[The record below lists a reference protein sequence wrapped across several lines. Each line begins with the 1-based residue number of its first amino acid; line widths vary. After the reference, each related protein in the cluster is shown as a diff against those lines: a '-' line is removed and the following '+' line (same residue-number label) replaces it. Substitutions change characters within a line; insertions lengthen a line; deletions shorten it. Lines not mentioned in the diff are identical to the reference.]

1 MYSKVI
7 PLHIYTYTYFLRFF
21 SIIGYYKIFSIAPAL
36 PWWLSG
42 EVSACNTGDMGSIP
56 GSAMSPGEGT
66 HSSILAW
73 EIPWTKEP
81 GGPGG
86 QQSQTQLSD
95 YTTATTTTLCYTVG
109 PCCLSILR
117 KAAWKVKSVS
127 RSVTPDSYSTPC
139 TVAHQAPLSLEFFR
153 QVLEWVAIPFSR
165 ISSRPRDWTWASCI
179 ADSLLSEPPGSHPV
193 VCIF

>member
-81 GGPGG
+81 GGPGAQKWCKSLLPTFHWLKQVSYPLLG
-86 QQSQTQLSD
+86 SVGEERIITPKERQTVFWIKYNLPQ
-95 YTTATTTTLCYTVG
+95 
-109 PCCLSILR
+109 
-117 KAAWKVKSVS
+117 W
-127 RSVTPDSYSTPC
+127 
-139 TVAHQAPLSLEFFR
+139 TVANMKKKMKLYKWF
-153 QVLEWVAIPFSR
+153 V
-165 ISSRPRDWTWASCI
+165 
-179 ADSLLSEPPGSHPV
+179 
-193 VCIF
+193 